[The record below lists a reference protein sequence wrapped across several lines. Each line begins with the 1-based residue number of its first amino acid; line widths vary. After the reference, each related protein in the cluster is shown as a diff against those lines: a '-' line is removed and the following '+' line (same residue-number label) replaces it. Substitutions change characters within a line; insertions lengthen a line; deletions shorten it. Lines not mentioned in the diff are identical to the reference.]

1 MELVSHLLEMFL
13 HVGEKVLDLLEDEL
27 DYPSF
32 QQELER
38 ELNELGKDICRE
50 VLEGAD
56 AWLKQNP
63 RERKG
68 WVVERRDES
77 KGVLTPFGL
86 MSFQRTYYRN
96 KRVGGYAHL
105 ADRLAGLTPHAKTD
119 LCVKAKLVD
128 SAAEISYRKA
138 GKQTGSSL
146 SPENSVSGQT
156 VMNMIRRTPL
166 DVNTGCCGKGTKAHV
181 KYLHVQADEDH
192 VKKQDGGTALAKLV
206 YTTDGYGPSLG
217 RRRYLNNVHYTA
229 GLYRDN
235 EVLCQEVY
243 DSIDA
248 DYDLDFIE
256 KIYVSGDGAP
266 WIRSLAEYLGA
277 VFLLDKYH
285 INKCITESLAF
296 CPELR
301 SELWQAVKDFNLS
314 ATKSILNKARKV
326 AETEAERQRV
336 AQCRRYLIGNWDGI
350 DAWREEA
357 PHAIGCSA
365 EGHVSHVL
373 SARLSSRPMA
383 WSETGADQMAK
394 LRAMKANG
402 ISIKEYVLQQAKQNL
417 TLTKAVQYA
426 IPAQRE
432 KLRKVS
438 GEVFGNMPA
447 LQGSTMYLRRLLRQI
462 SSTAII

>member
-1 MELVSHLLEMFL
+1 MELVPHLLKMFL
-13 HVGEKVLDLLEDEL
+13 QVGEKILDVLEDGL

-32 QQELER
+32 EQELER

-50 VLEGAD
+50 VLEATD
-56 AWLKQNP
+56 AWLKENP

-68 WVVERRDES
+68 WVVER
-77 KGVLTPFGL
+77 KGELKSVLTPFGH
-86 MSFQRTYYRN
+86 MTFQRTYYRN
-96 KRVGGYAHL
+96 KETACYAHL
-105 ADRLAGLTPHAKTD
+105 VDRVAGLNPHAKID

-128 SAAEISYRKA
+128 SASEISYRKA
-138 GKQTGSSL
+138 GKQVWFSS
-146 SPENSVSGQT
+146 SPENTVSGQT
-156 VMNMIRRTPL
+156 VMNMIRRTSL
-166 DVNTGCCGKGTKAHV
+166 DVDPACFSKGRKAKV
-181 KYLHVQADEDH
+181 RYLHVQADEDH

-206 YTTDGYGPSLG
+206 YTTNGYGPSLSK
-217 RRRYLNNVHYTA
+217 RRYLNNVHYTA
-229 GLYRDN
+229 GLYKDN
-235 EVLCQEVY
+235 EALYREVY
-243 DSIDA
+243 DSIDN
-248 DYDLDFIE
+248 DYDIDFIE
-256 KIYVSGDGAP
+256 KIYLSGDGAP
-266 WIRSLAEYLGA
+266 WIRGLAEYLGA

-301 SELWQAVKDFNLS
+301 SELWQAVKSFDLN
-314 ATKSILNKARKV
+314 ATKSVLRKARKA
-326 AETEAERQRV
+326 AETEKEKQRV

-350 DAWREEA
+350 YAWQEEA

-383 WSETGADQMAK
+383 WSEIGADQMAK

-402 ISIKEYVLQQAKQNL
+402 ISIRNHVLRQAKPDL

-426 IPAQRE
+426 IPIQRK

-438 GEVFGNMPA
+438 GEVFGNVPA

-462 SSTAII
+462 SSQTII